1 MGDEGQQCS
10 KSSYSRQNPHPMTC
24 PQGKEQEGFMCYD
37 PCGPGEEGSHN
48 VCWGTCPA
56 GTEQCGV
63 LCLKHGET
71 CTAYIAS
78 IGKDTLTSVIA
89 QQESMT
95 GAPRG

>member
-1 MGDEGQQCS
+1 
-10 KSSYSRQNPHPMTC
+10 
-24 PQGKEQEGFMCYD
+24 MCYD

-89 QQESMT
+89 
-95 GAPRG
+95 

>member
-1 MGDEGQQCS
+1 
-10 KSSYSRQNPHPMTC
+10 MTC

-89 QQESMT
+89 QQESMI
-95 GAPRG
+95 GAPKG